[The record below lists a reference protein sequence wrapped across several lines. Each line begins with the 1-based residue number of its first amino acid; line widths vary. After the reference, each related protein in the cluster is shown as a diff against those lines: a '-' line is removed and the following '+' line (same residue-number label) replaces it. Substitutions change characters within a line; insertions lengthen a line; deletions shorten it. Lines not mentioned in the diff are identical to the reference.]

1 MLVKDFFKLAADA
14 DSRLF
19 VYYSTKGELIPVS
32 VSKSKKESQIRL
44 ELLERWQPAITLS
57 ELKKQL
63 ARADQDFKIVITRDK
78 KIQQP
83 LFGFQIINQR
93 LILA

>member
-1 MLVKDFFKLAADA
+1 MLVKDFLKLAADA
-14 DSRLF
+14 DRRLF
-19 VYYSTKGELIPVS
+19 VYYSSKGELVPVS
-32 VSKSKKESQIRL
+32 VNKDKKDSQIRL

-57 ELKKQL
+57 EFKKQL
-63 ARADQDFKIVITRDK
+63 ASADQDFKIVITRDK
-78 KIQQP
+78 KIHQP

>member
-1 MLVKDFFKLAADA
+1 MLVRDFLKLAADA

-19 VYYSTKGELIPVS
+19 VYYSSKGKLIPVS
-32 VSKSKKESQIRL
+32 VNESKRGSLIRL

-63 ARADQDFKIVITRDK
+63 ASADQNFKIVITRDK
-78 KIQQP
+78 KSQQP